1 MVDRLPVF
9 VALQSLTLWIG
20 PHCQAKHFINSLKV
34 TPNLITLNFRHVLWQ
49 QDEDAANREEFE
61 QLLRELLPWST
72 PSESESM
79 KTVLTRTFPR
89 CQQIGFHFWMPRDSD
104 IHFRRGLRRRM
115 ERRLKDR
122 LDESGADISELLRIE
137 WLDEEYNPV
146 RYNTTNGKP
155 PWTIERS
162 WQNKEPETE
171 ASDCESEKSNHD
183 DSDEYD
189 SDGNLVIR
197 EWTEADERSYRR
209 EMLEECGI
217 YGDEDGYSY

>member
-9 VALQSLTLWIG
+9 IALQSLTLWIG

-122 LDESGADISELLRIE
+122 LEESGADISELLRIE
-137 WLDEEYNPV
+137 
-146 RYNTTNGKP
+146 
-155 PWTIERS
+155 
-162 WQNKEPETE
+162 
-171 ASDCESEKSNHD
+171 
-183 DSDEYD
+183 
-189 SDGNLVIR
+189 
-197 EWTEADERSYRR
+197 
-209 EMLEECGI
+209 
-217 YGDEDGYSY
+217 